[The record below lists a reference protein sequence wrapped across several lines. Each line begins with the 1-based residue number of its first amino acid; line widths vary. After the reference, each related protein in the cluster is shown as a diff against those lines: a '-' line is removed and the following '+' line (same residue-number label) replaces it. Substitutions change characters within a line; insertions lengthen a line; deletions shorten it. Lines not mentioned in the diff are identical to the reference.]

1 MFTVPAD
8 AHKVQQFI
16 YLFILKKVTMQKSSG
31 TTMNRTVILF
41 TVFMWVITYQFS
53 LDPDLLMQTIMFWE
67 WIYSL

>member
-1 MFTVPAD
+1 
-8 AHKVQQFI
+8 
-16 YLFILKKVTMQKSSG
+16 MQKSSG